1 MSLSTGT
8 FVGRYRI
15 VAMLGE
21 GGMGEVYRALDTRL
35 KREVALKLLPPG
47 LVTDP
52 ERRRRF
58 LLEAQAS
65 AALAHPRI
73 ATIYDADDAEG
84 VRYLAMELVAGAPLT
99 DRLGAGPL
107 RAAEALALAVEVG
120 EGLACAHARGIIH
133 RDLKPANVL
142 VDGDGHA
149 KLIDFGIAKLLE
161 PASGETATGMA
172 THAGR
177 AVGTPAYMAPEQARG
192 EAVDARADIFGF
204 GLLLY
209 ELLTGFRPFDR
220 GSWPDTVAAVLRDPA
235 PPLAAGTAGLSGEV
249 LASLQRLL
257 DSCLAKN
264 AAGRPASMTD
274 VLRDLDSARRL
285 LGQPAVTAGS
295 GVGVARPAT
304 AEKAAIVVLPFENLS
319 PDPDNAFFADG
330 LTEEIIVDLSRIRA
344 LRVISRTSAM
354 HYKGTTKPLPVIARE
369 LSVQHVLEGSVRRAG
384 SSLRITARLIDA
396 STDAHLWAEKYTGT
410 LDDVFEM
417 QERVSRAIV
426 GALEVHLTPGEA
438 RSLGRRAARDAAA
451 YESYLRARVEIMH
464 MSAASADRAIGV
476 LDDAL
481 RRSPEDPLLRAG
493 KAYALYQ
500 RTNFGGGTDED
511 LALAESMAAA
521 VLREV
526 PDLSLCH
533 TVLGLVV
540 GTKPGR
546 AAEAVRHIERA
557 LDVAPDDMDALT
569 WLSLFSSFM
578 GGTERAA
585 ALAGR
590 MIAISPVDPM
600 SYVALWTV
608 HFFDGR
614 FAEALATADQM
625 VALAPDV
632 EGCRFCRIQ
641 PLLALGRL
649 EEAAVVAAWAE
660 LDRASFWRRHTLL
673 AWRAFRGDRDGVL
686 ALLTPEFLESNR
698 RDLQVLCARRR
709 GVCAAGGTR
718 VRARVARER
727 GPTGLLESPLPG
739 GTRPVP
745 QAPAR

>member
-1 MSLSTGT
+1 
-8 FVGRYRI
+8 
-15 VAMLGE
+15 
-21 GGMGEVYRALDTRL
+21 
-35 KREVALKLLPPG
+35 
-47 LVTDP
+47 
-52 ERRRRF
+52 
-58 LLEAQAS
+58 
-65 AALAHPRI
+65 
-73 ATIYDADDAEG
+73 
-84 VRYLAMELVAGAPLT
+84 
-99 DRLGAGPL
+99 
-107 RAAEALALAVEVG
+107 
-120 EGLACAHARGIIH
+120 
-133 RDLKPANVL
+133 
-142 VDGDGHA
+142 
-149 KLIDFGIAKLLE
+149 
-161 PASGETATGMA
+161 
-172 THAGR
+172 
-177 AVGTPAYMAPEQARG
+177 
-192 EAVDARADIFGF
+192 
-204 GLLLY
+204 
-209 ELLTGFRPFDR
+209 
-220 GSWPDTVAAVLRDPA
+220 
-235 PPLAAGTAGLSGEV
+235 
-249 LASLQRLL
+249 
-257 DSCLAKN
+257 
-264 AAGRPASMTD
+264 
-274 VLRDLDSARRL
+274 
-285 LGQPAVTAGS
+285 
-295 GVGVARPAT
+295 
-304 AEKAAIVVLPFENLS
+304 
-319 PDPDNAFFADG
+319 
-330 LTEEIIVDLSRIRA
+330 
-344 LRVISRTSAM
+344 
-354 HYKGTTKPLPVIARE
+354 
-369 LSVQHVLEGSVRRAG
+369 
-384 SSLRITARLIDA
+384 
-396 STDAHLWAEKYTGT
+396 
-410 LDDVFEM
+410 
-417 QERVSRAIV
+417 VSRAIV

-500 RTNFGGGTDED
+500 RTNCGGGTDED

-569 WLSLFSSFM
+569 WLSLFSSFT

-698 RDLQVLCARRR
+698 RDLQYSALVAEAYAQLGEPESALEWLGNAVRLGYWNHHYLAERDPFLKPLR
-709 GVCAAGGTR
+709 GDPRLEALME
-718 VRARVARER
+718 RAREER
-727 GPTGLLESPLPG
+727 HSLEEALS
-739 GTRPVP
+739 
-745 QAPAR
+745 